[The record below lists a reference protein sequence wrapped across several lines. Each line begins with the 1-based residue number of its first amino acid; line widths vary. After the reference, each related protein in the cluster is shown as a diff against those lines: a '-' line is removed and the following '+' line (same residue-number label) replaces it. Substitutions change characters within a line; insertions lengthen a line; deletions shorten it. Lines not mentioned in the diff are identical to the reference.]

1 MTIKN
6 LGLLIGLAV
15 GGFMAL
21 APNAYA
27 QKAVLLGEF
36 TAWNAW
42 QSNDDTGM
50 TCYISG
56 VPQSSLPAGAN
67 RDPIHFIIINR
78 KAMGIPHEVQ
88 TIIGYPFS
96 TTKANASATV
106 DGKSYPMVT
115 EGPAAWLASTAD
127 EAPFVEAFK
136 AGSKLVVKGTSQ
148 RGTTTTDTYSL
159 SGATA
164 AMNAMEDAC
173 K

>member
-6 LGLLIGLAV
+6 LGPLIGLAV
-15 GGFMAL
+15 GGFLAL
-21 APNAYA
+21 APHAMA
-27 QKAVLLGEF
+27 QEAVALGEF
-36 TAWNAW
+36 NAW
-42 QSNDDTGM
+42 EAWQGNDTSGM

-67 RDPIHFIIINR
+67 RDPIHFIIIHR
-78 KAMGIPHEVQ
+78 KAMGIKNEVQ

-96 TTKANASATV
+96 TTKANASATI

-115 EGPAAWLASTAD
+115 EGSAAWLASTAD
-127 EAPFVEAFK
+127 EGGFVTAFK

-164 AMNAMEDAC
+164 AMNAIDAAC